1 MLTQRLAL
9 IASTALLF
17 ACTPAEPSP
26 KEANEANE
34 AKEANEANGAASK
47 KSTREAPSTKT
58 EAVAAKP
65 VKPAKTFTVPQKKP
79 QQPLRTFRKGQTA
92 PKGLSLEEVYA
103 YNKAQGDPIDGE
115 FTLKMAFDGDEALQ
129 NRDGGKLYAVFQTT
143 MGDFACILFEDK
155 APKTVASFVGLA
167 RGKRPWYDKKSDSW
181 QTTPFY
187 DGVIFHRVIKNF
199 MIQTGDRKGTG
210 TGFPGFLLPDEI
222 DPSLTHNKGGILSMA
237 NRGPNTGSSQFF
249 VTVRKT
255 PHLNGKHTV
264 FGQCEPKV
272 PVKISEVKVKSLPGI
287 DSRPLDDIKIK
298 TIKIERRGK

>member
-9 IASTALLF
+9 IASAALAL
-17 ACTPAEPSP
+17 ACTPDQSPP
-26 KEANEANE
+26 KEQ
-34 AKEANEANGAASK
+34 AKEAPSSDK
-47 KSTREAPSTKT
+47 KEGTREAPKKHTAIATKKRH
-58 EAVAAKP
+58 KP
-65 VKPAKTFTVPQKKP
+65 KHIATPPK
-79 QQPLRTFRKGQTA
+79 QQPMRTFRKGQTA

-103 YNKAQGDPIDGE
+103 YNKSQGDPIDGE

-129 NRDGGKLYAVFQTT
+129 NRDGGKLYATFITT
-143 MGDFACILFEDK
+143 MGDFSCVLFEDK
-155 APKTVASFVGLA
+155 APKTIASFVGLA
-167 RGKRPWYDKKSDSW
+167 RGKRPWHDKKSDTW

-187 DGVIFHRVIKNF
+187 DGVLFHRVIKNF

-237 NRGPNTGSSQFF
+237 NRGPNTGSTQFF